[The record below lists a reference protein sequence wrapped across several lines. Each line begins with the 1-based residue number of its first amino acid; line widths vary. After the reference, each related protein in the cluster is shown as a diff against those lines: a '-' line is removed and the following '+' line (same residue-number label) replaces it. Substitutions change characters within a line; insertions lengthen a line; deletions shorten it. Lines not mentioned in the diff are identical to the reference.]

1 MCRMAQIVL
10 GLCSSHS
17 PQLSTDAEVWP
28 EHGAN
33 DQGNPWLIDK
43 TGRHLSYAEALTQ
56 ADPRIRDE
64 LTPEHHAR
72 RHATVQAAVARLQRA
87 LADAAPDAVVV
98 FGDDQAEIFSSDF
111 RPALMIYSGQR
122 VPNMPD
128 LFTRA
133 KYEAGRKAG
142 WAYGP
147 EGATIP
153 IQSSLAQHLVGQLI
167 EAGFDLA
174 HAGHLDNGLGLG
186 HAFGFVYGRLMNGHV
201 APLVPVI
208 INTLYP
214 PNQPTARRCYE
225 LGEAVRMAIAS
236 WPGEARVAVVGS
248 GGLSHFLIDEQID
261 QQFLEAVRNR
271 DREAICALPAQRLQ
285 SGTGE
290 LRSWIAAVAAAAD
303 LRLDF
308 VEYQA
313 CYRSP
318 AGSGMGM
325 GFALWTEH

>member
-1 MCRMAQIVL
+1 MAKIVL

-17 PQLSTDAEVWP
+17 PQLNTPAEIWP

-33 DQGNPWLIDK
+33 DQRNPWLIDPE
-43 TGRHLSYAEALTQ
+43 GRRLSYTEAVER
-56 ADPRIRDE
+56 ADPRILDE
-64 LTPEHHAR
+64 LTPEKHQR
-72 RHATVQAAVARLQRA
+72 RHERVQHAVERLQA
-87 LADAAPDAVVV
+87 ELTAARPDVVIV
-98 FGDDQAEIFSSDF
+98 FGDDQAEIFADDF
-111 RPALMIYSGQR
+111 RPALMVYSGDS

-133 KYEAGRKAG
+133 PYAAGRRAG

-147 EGATIP
+147 EQDTIQ
-153 IQSSLAQHLVGQLI
+153 IKADLARHIVGELI
-167 EAGFDLA
+167 DREFDLA
-174 HAGHLDNGLGLG
+174 HAAKLGEGVGLG
-186 HAFGFVYGRLMNGHV
+186 HAFGFVFGRLMDGARV
-201 APLVPVI
+201 PMVPVI

-214 PNQPTARRCYE
+214 PNQPTPRRCFE
-225 LGEAVRMAIAS
+225 LGEAVGAAIDS
-236 WPGEARVAVVGS
+236 FPSDTRVAVIGS
-248 GGLSHFLIDEQID
+248 GGLSHFLIDEEID
-261 QQFLEAVRNR
+261 RRFLQAAR
-271 DREAICALPAQRLQ
+271 DRDTQALKDLPAVRLQ

-290 LRSWIAAVAAAAD
+290 IRSWLAAVAAARD

-325 GFALWTEH
+325 GFAVWK